1 MNRKLRTTVA
11 SLGLVATAL
20 VGTGVANA
28 QTSSS
33 TSAST
38 STTNT
43 RPARPAGMQGQQ
55 GQQGQ
60 PGGGFGA
67 HAATI
72 AKLLGVSTT
81 DLQTAMKTQS
91 IAQIA
96 ASKGVNVQTV
106 IDAYVAE
113 EKAEHPDMAAADI
126 VSRVTNMVNNVRPAP
141 PAGAPQGNRPPRGQ
155 NGTAPGSTS
164 GTSGSGTSTAKATVK
179 A

>member
-11 SLGLVATAL
+11 SLGLLGTVL

-28 QTSSS
+28 QTSSTS
-33 TSAST
+33 TA
-38 STTNT
+38 TTNT
-43 RPARPAGMQGQQ
+43 RPARPAGAQGQP
-55 GQQGQ
+55 GQ

-72 AKLLGVSTT
+72 AKLLGISAT

-96 ASKGVNVQTV
+96 ASKGVNVQTI

-113 EKAEHPDMAAADI
+113 EKAEHPDMAAADV

-141 PAGAPQGNRPPRGQ
+141 PAGASQGNRPPRGQ
-155 NGTAPGSTS
+155 NGTSASGSTS
-164 GTSGSGTSTAKATVK
+164 GSTGSGTSTAKATVK